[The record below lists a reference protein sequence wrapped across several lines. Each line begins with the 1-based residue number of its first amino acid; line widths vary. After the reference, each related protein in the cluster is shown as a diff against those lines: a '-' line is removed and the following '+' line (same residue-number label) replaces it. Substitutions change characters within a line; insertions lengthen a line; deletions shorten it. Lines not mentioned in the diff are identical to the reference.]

1 MWLRTRN
8 DFLSDFVPSRPQHPP
23 LDPEVQISLPDIV
36 PDVPD
41 HGEGAETDGEEPHL
55 GGKWPFTGGEHA
67 NHKGIFVDG
76 RMSPFRSSR
85 AFECSFLIDL
95 SEVDEQA
102 NIYRM

>member
-1 MWLRTRN
+1 
-8 DFLSDFVPSRPQHPP
+8 
-23 LDPEVQISLPDIV
+23 
-36 PDVPD
+36 
-41 HGEGAETDGEEPHL
+41 
-55 GGKWPFTGGEHA
+55 
-67 NHKGIFVDG
+67 VDG